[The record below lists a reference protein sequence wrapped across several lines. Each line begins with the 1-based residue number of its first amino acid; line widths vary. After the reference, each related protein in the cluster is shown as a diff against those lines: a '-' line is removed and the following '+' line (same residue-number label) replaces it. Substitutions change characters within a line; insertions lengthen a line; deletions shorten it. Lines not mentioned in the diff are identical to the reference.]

1 MSSNLTSHNGNG
13 SSTTTAPATTAV
25 VLSQADVVVIVVY
38 VLIFVFGLIGNI
50 LVIRYFGFYLKR
62 GSTYNIYLIH
72 LAIADLISSTVTP
85 IQSVYA
91 VFSGNIWHLGPISCT
106 IVSIIGPLTVNV
118 SAWVLGSIAF
128 ERYRGIVKPFKPRWT
143 KFRIHLMV
151 GIIWFLSLISQIP
164 YMDALEMTDRMCWP
178 NYQNPFYELGVAC
191 VTLVLQSVM
200 PIAFMTFTVTRIMHT
215 LRNRLKL
222 PSSIRSSA
230 SSQPQSRNA
239 SVRAKNKTRK
249 KNIVA
254 EEFQDDANIE
264 KTPFLKES
272 REAESPMTSRQ
283 SSVSMVRKKECILSK
298 INEREKSSD
307 FTPVNKLL
315 RESQKRSFSLPVLQE
330 NTIEEGGRANTDNLG
345 IDSSPLCKTN
355 SALKCMNEKAEGEIS
370 EDSHVLKG
378 NNILTQASK
387 TNGLTKSHRKYSI
400 SMNTGLAM
408 YSQKVTR
415 ESETV
420 TATREVEKKAKKTSN
435 TYRRLRSLLSME
447 HRRQK
452 CNNKRQRDRMS
463 MLIVT
468 FSVFVVCSL
477 PYNIFYVTAII
488 LIDLMER
495 HELLPAIIEVNL
507 WLSTLVLAN
516 SIMNCYIYAGMNI
529 GFRNYCCSFFR
540 TSSNPKNADVFTS
553 SQKSFFRKS
562 FRYTKDVNRE

>member
-1 MSSNLTSHNGNG
+1 MSSNLTSRNGNG

-38 VLIFVFGLIGNI
+38 VLIFVFGMIGNI

-151 GIIWFLSLISQIP
+151 GIIWFLSLISLIP
-164 YMDALEMTDRMCWP
+164 YMDALEMTDRMCSP
-178 NYQNPFYELGVAC
+178 NYQNPYYELGVAC

-215 LRNRLKL
+215 LRNRLKVA
-222 PSSIRSSA
+222 SIRSSA
-230 SSQPQSRNA
+230 SSQPQPRNA
-239 SVRAKNKTRK
+239 SFRAKNKSRK
-249 KNIVA
+249 KNILA
-254 EEFQDDANIE
+254 DSNIE

-272 REAESPMTSRQ
+272 GEAESPMTSRQ
-283 SSVSMVRKKECILSK
+283 SSVSMVRKERILSK
-298 INEREKSSD
+298 ISERKNSSD
-307 FTPVNKLL
+307 VTVTPMNKLL

-330 NTIEEGGRANTDNLG
+330 NTIEEGRCPNTDNSC
-345 IDSSPLCKTN
+345 IDSPPLCKTN
-355 SALKCMNEKAEGEIS
+355 SALGCMNEKTEGEIS
-370 EDSHVLKG
+370 GDSHVLK
-378 NNILTQASK
+378 NTLTQASK

-415 ESETV
+415 ESEAV
-420 TATREVEKKAKKTSN
+420 TATREVEKKTKKTSN

-452 CNNKRQRDRMS
+452 CNNKRQHDRMS

-540 TSSNPKNADVFTS
+540 TSSNPKNADIFTS
-553 SQKSFFRKS
+553 SHKSFFRKS
-562 FRYTKDVNRE
+562 FRYTKDVNRD